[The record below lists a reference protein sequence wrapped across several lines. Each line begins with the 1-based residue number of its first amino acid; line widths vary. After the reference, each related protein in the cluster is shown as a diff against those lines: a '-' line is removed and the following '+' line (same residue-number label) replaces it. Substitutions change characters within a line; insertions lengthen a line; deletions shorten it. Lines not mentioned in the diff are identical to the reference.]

1 MKAKE
6 GSIRVGIS
14 INVEVV
20 YKTSVFLENL
30 ADVMVLESKMVYIRE
45 SVDIVFLRYNLQT

>member
-6 GSIRVGIS
+6 GSIRVGIR

-30 ADVMVLESKMVYIRE
+30 ADVMVLESKMVCIRE
-45 SVDIVFLRYNLQT
+45 SVDTVFLRYNLQT